1 MLGGMW
7 SEEPWA
13 ISRVY
18 FPAGVYRH
26 PPSGIFAVR
35 VVRRGSSYADIDL
48 GAGLKRV
55 FTRPGDLLVSLP
67 DRPTAFTLQDGREL
81 TILQLDRQLVIRMLA
96 QIGGRIE
103 EYESLLERPT
113 REPLVAELCRRLEAN
128 GEEPTSRNW
137 AIGLV
142 LSSLLRQ
149 ARSKVASSR
158 RATLEGAALQSAMKL
173 IDEHLDA
180 PLTVD
185 ELARA
190 AGLSRKAFSLAFR
203 EANALP
209 VHQYILRRRAERA
222 VELLQTTMI
231 PLAEVAQRSGFA
243 HQAHMNRVVLRLIG
257 KTPGLLRASARG
269 D

>member
-1 MLGGMW
+1 
-7 SEEPWA
+7 
-13 ISRVY
+13 
-18 FPAGVYRH
+18 
-26 PPSGIFAVR
+26 
-35 VVRRGSSYADIDL
+35 
-48 GAGLKRV
+48 
-55 FTRPGDLLVSLP
+55 
-67 DRPTAFTLQDGREL
+67 
-81 TILQLDRQLVIRMLA
+81 MLA

-137 AIGLV
+137 TIGLV

-149 ARSKVASSR
+149 ARSNVASSR
-158 RATLEGAALQSAMKL
+158 RATLEGAALQTAMKL
-173 IDEHLDA
+173 IDEKLDA

-222 VELLQTTMI
+222 VELLQTTKI